1 MSSQAELYEV
11 IEDYYGWF
19 LIVIK
24 GDIVKVI
31 RKELNWFII
40 EKDGKVGKVPAQNLR
55 PYSTHTPQQSQSLIA
70 RLKQSEI
77 LDQTEEVSV
86 TPFEEDVKYEDFEI
100 DHKFFGGAMGKT
112 FLVKYKPSGELYVM
126 KRGLKWFDLFGPS
139 LKELICIQSLNTR
152 VWELFAQII
161 LAVNFMHSVGVI
173 HRDIK
178 PENIFI
184 MEDGSARLGDFG
196 LSLALNDKYYATR
209 AGTRNYMG
217 PEVLMQGKMYFSS
230 DIYALGIVIYEFLT
244 GKHPFMAQQQDQDI
258 VSNIKQG
265 KYADIPEWIPADL
278 SKLIFKMIDIV

>member
-1 MSSQAELYEV
+1 M
-11 IEDYYGWF
+11 
-19 LIVIK
+19 K
-24 GDIVKVI
+24 
-31 RKELNWFII
+31 N
-40 EKDGKVGKVPAQNLR
+40 
-55 PYSTHTPQQSQSLIA
+55 
-70 RLKQSEI
+70 
-77 LDQTEEVSV
+77 V

-184 MEDGSARLGDFG
+184 MEDGSARLDF
-196 LSLALNDKYYATR
+196 TWH
-209 AGTRNYMG
+209 
-217 PEVLMQGKMYFSS
+217 PKMSFDS
-230 DIYALGIVIYEFLT
+230 DIYALGIVICEFLT
-244 GKHPFMAQQQDQDI
+244 GQHPFYAGNEQETI
-258 VSNIKQG
+258 ENIIKG
-265 KYADIPEWIPADL
+265 KKSELPNWVPVEMK
-278 SKLIFKMIDIV
+278 KLISNMLNIV